1 MVRAPDSILA
11 VKPLGDDELP
21 GLLGGVEGALDG
33 GEPTGTVR
41 VGVLGP
47 ASARGERVGRW
58 KTLILFAGSKATARS
73 SAAPAL
79 EIADPVSPNAN
90 PAPGAKDPAPPRLAA
105 RRHRKNSTFDLQL
118 H

>member
-11 VKPLGDDELP
+11 VKPLGDGELP
-21 GLLGGVEGALDG
+21 GLLGSVEGALDG
-33 GEPTGTVR
+33 AEPTGAVR

-79 EIADPVSPNAN
+79 AIADPVS
-90 PAPGAKDPAPPRLAA
+90 GAKDPAAPRLAA